1 MNRIGEIGDP
11 CGRPHWIDVSGP
23 VRPSRRILT
32 DRPVAN
38 DWTHWTRLFG
48 QPCSRSLCTSLPG
61 RTLSKAPLISSIKR
75 VALSL
80 LFSASSISYVRQV
93 VRSTAERSRRAP
105 KCWAERTC
113 KEIASQAIFRAKRR
127 SKPLPKTKRRVISL

>member
-11 CGRPHWIDVSGP
+11 WGRPHWIGVSGP

-61 RTLSKAPLISSIKR
+61 RTLSKAPLTSSVSR

-80 LFSASSISYVRQV
+80 LFSASSMSCVRQV
-93 VRSTAERSRRAP
+93 VRSTAEQSGRAP

-113 KEIASQAIFRAKRR
+113 KEIASQEIFRARRR
-127 SKPLPKTKRRVISL
+127 SKPLPRTERRAIGL